1 MRKGLPFTPQ
11 SQGFTELF
19 IRRAVATTL
28 VMTGIVLFGVV
39 AYRALPVSDLPNIE
53 MPTLVVS
60 ASLPGANPETMAS
73 AVATPL
79 ERQFATIDGLDSV
92 NSVNTLGASSITL
105 QFALGRPID
114 AAAQDVQSAI
124 TQAAPKLPA
133 GMPTPPSF
141 RRVNPGDQPVIYLA
155 IHSKTLPLSRVHE
168 YADTLLAQRFS
179 MIKGVAQVVIQG
191 AQKYAVRI
199 QVNPDKLAARGI
211 GIDEVETAIRSHNVN
226 LPVGTLYG
234 NDSMTT
240 ILASGQLMNAEAY
253 KSIVVTY
260 KNGAPVRMYE
270 IATVSDSVEDDK
282 TAAWLSTTEFTERFL
297 SVNVFKQPGTNAVD
311 VSNGVR
317 ALLPQLLQELPP
329 AVTVQVVADR
339 ATSIRES
346 FDDVKY
352 SMLLSLGLVIAVIFL
367 FLRNVSATI
376 IPSLALPISLLGT
389 FVVMYLC
396 GYSLD
401 NLSMMALILATGFVV
416 DDAIVVL
423 ENIVRHMEAGMPPFR
438 AAIEGAR
445 EVSFTIVSM
454 TVSLAAVFIP
464 ILFMDGILGRLFR
477 EFAVTIVAAI
487 LVSGFVS
494 LTLTPMLS
502 ARFLRARHGSQGWFY
517 NGTERLFEGLQRAY
531 GRSLFWVLRHSFAVL
546 MLSFVILGA
555 TIWLFTAVPKGFVPN
570 EDHNELLATLEFPEG
585 TSHLTIARDM
595 LKLSDAVR
603 DETAV
608 DSYSTSVGGT
618 SGGANFGRI
627 FFDLR
632 PRPQRPGRP
641 TIDDVIARL
650 RPKLNSLNSARA
662 FLQNPPTIRIGG
674 ALTKSLYQFTLQS
687 TDSQQLN
694 RSAEALEKEL
704 RKVPG
709 LTDVTSDLQIK
720 SPEVHVVIDRD
731 KAAALRV
738 TPEQIENA
746 LSAAYG
752 PRWVSTIYAPSN
764 QYQVL
769 LEVERAFQ
777 ADRSQMSALH
787 IRSLDGRLILLDSL
801 VRLEP
806 RAGPTTINHYGQLT
820 AVTLS
825 FNLVPGVALGEAVSR
840 IQELALRILPD
851 NVTATFQG
859 TAQAFQQSTRNLTL
873 LLLVAILV
881 VYIVLGIL
889 YESFVHPIT
898 VLSGVPSAG
907 FGALL
912 TLWVFGLE
920 LNVYSFVGLILL
932 IGIVKKNA
940 IMQIDFALEAE
951 RRDGKSPRE
960 AICQGCLTRF
970 RPIMMTTMAAL
981 LGALP
986 IAFGQGAGGEA
997 RRPLGVCI
1005 VGGLVFSQLITLYLT
1020 PVVYLYLARVQARLQ
1035 GNVSAA
1041 VREELEF
1048 APAGESYR

>member
-1 MRKGLPFTPQ
+1 M
-11 SQGFTELF
+11 
-19 IRRAVATTL
+19 
-28 VMTGIVLFGVV
+28 M
-39 AYRALPVSDLPNIE
+39 
-53 MPTLVVS
+53 
-60 ASLPGANPETMAS
+60 
-73 AVATPL
+73 
-79 ERQFATIDGLDSV
+79 
-92 NSVNTLGASSITL
+92 
-105 QFALGRPID
+105 
-114 AAAQDVQSAI
+114 
-124 TQAAPKLPA
+124 
-133 GMPTPPSF
+133 
-141 RRVNPGDQPVIYLA
+141 
-155 IHSKTLPLSRVHE
+155 
-168 YADTLLAQRFS
+168 
-179 MIKGVAQVVIQG
+179 
-191 AQKYAVRI
+191 
-199 QVNPDKLAARGI
+199 
-211 GIDEVETAIRSHNVN
+211 
-226 LPVGTLYG
+226 
-234 NDSMTT
+234 T
-240 ILASGQLMNAEAY
+240 ILATGQLMNADAY
-253 KSIVVTY
+253 RAIVVKY
-260 KNGAPVRMYE
+260 QNGAQVRLDE
-270 IATVSDSVEDDK
+270 IGTVSDSVEDDK
-282 TAAWLSTTEFTERFL
+282 TAAWLSTSDFTERFL
-297 SVNVFKQPGTNAVD
+297 GLNVYKQPGTNAVD

-317 ALLPQLLQELPP
+317 ALLPQLLRELPP
-329 AVTVQVVADR
+329 AVTVQVIADR
-339 ATSIRES
+339 ANSIRES
-346 FDDVKY
+346 FEDVQI
-352 SMLLSLGLVIAVIFL
+352 SMLLSLVLVIAVIFV

-389 FVVMYLC
+389 FAVMYLC
-396 GYSLD
+396 GYSLN

-423 ENIVRHMEAGMPPFR
+423 ENIVRHMEAGMPPFL
-438 AAIEGAR
+438 AAIEGSR

-502 ARFLRARHGSQGWFY
+502 ARFLRARHGQQGWFY
-517 NGTERLFEGLQRAY
+517 RVTERFFEGMQRAY
-531 GRSLFWVLRHSFAVL
+531 ERSLFWMLRHSLSVL
-546 MLSFVILGA
+546 VFSLVVLGA
-555 TIWLFTAVPKGFVPN
+555 TVWLFIAIPKGFVPE
-570 EDHNELLATLEFPEG
+570 EDHRELLATLEFPEG
-585 TSHLTIARDM
+585 TSHLTVARDM
-595 LKLSDAVR
+595 LKLTDAVR
-603 DETAV
+603 GDTAV
-608 DSYSTSVGGT
+608 DSYSTSMGGT

-627 FFDLR
+627 FFDLL

-641 TIDDVIARL
+641 TIDEVMARL

-662 FLQNPPTIRIGG
+662 FLQNPPLIRIGG
-674 ALTKSLYQFTLQS
+674 ALSKSLYQFTLQS
-687 TDSQQLN
+687 TDSEQLN
-694 RSAEALEKEL
+694 RSAQTFEKEL
-704 RKVPG
+704 AKIPG

-720 SPEVHVVIDRD
+720 SPEVSLAIDRN
-731 KAAALRV
+731 KAAALQI

-746 LSAAYG
+746 LSEAYG
-752 PRWVSTIYAPSN
+752 PRWVSTIYAPN
-764 QYQVL
+764 DQYEVL

-777 ADRSQMSALH
+777 ADHSRMSALH

-801 VRLEP
+801 GRLET
-806 RAGPTTINHYGQLT
+806 RAGPTTVNHYGQLT

-825 FNLVPGVALGEAVSR
+825 FNLAPGVALGKAVSQ
-840 IQELALRILPD
+840 IQDLAVRTLPD

-873 LLLVAILV
+873 LLFVAILV

-898 VLSGVPSAG
+898 VLSGLPSAG

-912 TLWVFGLE
+912 TLWAFGLE

-986 IAFGQGAGGEA
+986 IAIGQGAGGEA
-997 RRPLGVCI
+997 RRPLGMCI

-1020 PVVYLYLARVQARLQ
+1020 PVVYLYLAGVQAWLQ
-1035 GNVSAA
+1035 GDVSFAES
-1041 VREELEF
+1041 EELDF
-1048 APAGESYR
+1048 ATSGD

>member
-1 MRKGLPFTPQ
+1 MKRLPFAPQ
-11 SQGFTELF
+11 SQGFTELY
-19 IRRAVATTL
+19 IRRAVATSL
-28 VMTGIVLFGVV
+28 VMAGIALFGVV

-60 ASLPGANPETMAS
+60 ANLPGANPETMAS

-79 ERQFATIDGLDSV
+79 ERQFTTIEGLDSV
-92 NSVNTLGASSITL
+92 NSVNTLGSSSITL
-105 QFALGRPID
+105 QFALSRSID

-133 GMPTPPSF
+133 GMPTAPSF
-141 RRVNPGDQPVIYLA
+141 RRVNPADQPVIYLA
-155 IHSKTLPLSRVHE
+155 IHSRTLPLYRVHQ

-179 MIKGVAQVVIQG
+179 MVKGVAQVVIQG
-191 AQKYAVRI
+191 AQKYAVRV

-211 GIDEVETAIRSHNVN
+211 GIDEVEAAIRSHNVN
-226 LPVGTLYG
+226 LPTGTLYG
-234 NDSMTT
+234 NDRMMT
-240 ILASGQLMNAEAY
+240 ILATGQLMNADAY
-253 KSIVVTY
+253 KAIVVKY
-260 KNGAPVRMYE
+260 QNGAQVRLDE
-270 IATVSDSVEDDK
+270 IGTVNDSVEDDK
-282 TAAWLSTTEFTERFL
+282 TAAWLSTSDFTERFL
-297 SVNVFKQPGTNAVD
+297 GLNVYKQPGTNAVD

-317 ALLPQLLQELPP
+317 ALLPQLLRELPP
-329 AVTVQVVADR
+329 AVTVQVIADR
-339 ATSIRES
+339 ANSIRES
-346 FDDVKY
+346 FEDVQL
-352 SMLLSLGLVIAVIFL
+352 SMLLSLLLVIGVIFV
-367 FLRNVSATI
+367 FLRNVSATV
-376 IPSLALPISLLGT
+376 IPSLALPVSLLGT
-389 FVVMYLC
+389 FVVMHLC
-396 GYSLD
+396 GYSLN

-423 ENIVRHMEAGMPPFR
+423 ENIVRHMEAGSPPFQ

-502 ARFLRARHGSQGWFY
+502 ARFLRARQGQTGWFY
-517 NGTERLFEGLQRAY
+517 RVSEGFFEGMQRAY
-531 GRSLFWVLRHSFAVL
+531 GRSLFWMLRHSFSVL
-546 MLSFVILGA
+546 MFSFVLLGA
-555 TIWLFTAVPKGFVPN
+555 TVWLFLAVPKGFVPQ

-595 LKLSDAVR
+595 LKLTDAVR
-603 DETAV
+603 GDTAV
-608 DSYSTSVGGT
+608 DSYSTSIGGT

-627 FFDLR
+627 FFDLLPR
-632 PRPQRPGRP
+632 PRRPGRP
-641 TIDDVIARL
+641 TIDQVIARL

-662 FLQNPPTIRIGG
+662 FLQNPPLIRIGG
-674 ALTKSLYQFTLQS
+674 ALSKSLYQFTLQS
-687 TDSQQLN
+687 TDSEQLN
-694 RSAEALEKEL
+694 RSAQAFEKEL
-704 RKVPG
+704 AKIPG

-720 SPEVHVVIDRD
+720 SPEVSMAINRNR
-731 KAAALRV
+731 AAALRV

-746 LSAAYG
+746 LSEAYG
-752 PRWVSTIYAPSN
+752 PRWVSTIYAPGD
-764 QYQVL
+764 QYEVL

-777 ADRSQMSALH
+777 SDRSQMSALH

-801 VRLEP
+801 GSLVP
-806 RAGPTTINHYGQLT
+806 RAGPTTVNHYGQLA

-825 FNLVPGVALGEAVSR
+825 FNLVPGVALGNAVNQ
-840 IQELALRILPD
+840 IQDLAFRTLPD

-898 VLSGVPSAG
+898 VLSGLPSAG

-912 TLWVFGLE
+912 TLWAFGLE
-920 LNVYSFVGLILL
+920 LNIYSFVGLILL

-986 IAFGQGAGGEA
+986 IAIGQGAGGEA
-997 RRPLGVCI
+997 RRPLGMCI
-1005 VGGLVFSQLITLYLT
+1005 VGGLAFSQLITLYLT

-1035 GNVSAA
+1035 GDVS
-1041 VREELEF
+1041 F
-1048 APAGESYR
+1048 ADSEDLKFATTGD